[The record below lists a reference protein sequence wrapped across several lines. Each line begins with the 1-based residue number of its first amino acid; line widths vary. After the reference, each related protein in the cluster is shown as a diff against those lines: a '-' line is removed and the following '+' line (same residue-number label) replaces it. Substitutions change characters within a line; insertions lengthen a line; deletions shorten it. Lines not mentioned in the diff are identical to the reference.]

1 MKHVVLETNCA
12 GLSEIHHDLGC
23 GILNIQVQNV
33 SHKSSKQMVCCYR
46 QLFEF
51 TKTSQDYKNNGGIS
65 IGCPYIQYWYDRYI
79 EKCHKAECAAKCVQ
93 AVGLSLFFIIFLF
106 FCFSFFFHL
115 LVVFLLVQLSF
126 LPHSC
131 IIIKV

>member
-33 SHKSSKQMVCCYR
+33 SHKTSKQMVCCYR

-51 TKTSQDYKNNGGIS
+51 TKRSQYYKNNSGIA
-65 IGCPYIQYWYDRYI
+65 IGRPYNPGRRMRFLGL
-79 EKCHKAECAAKCVQ
+79 KNLAKKKKKTFVH
-93 AVGLSLFFIIFLF
+93 IK
-106 FCFSFFFHL
+106 
-115 LVVFLLVQLSF
+115 LVSKFENSR
-126 LPHSC
+126 
-131 IIIKV
+131 I